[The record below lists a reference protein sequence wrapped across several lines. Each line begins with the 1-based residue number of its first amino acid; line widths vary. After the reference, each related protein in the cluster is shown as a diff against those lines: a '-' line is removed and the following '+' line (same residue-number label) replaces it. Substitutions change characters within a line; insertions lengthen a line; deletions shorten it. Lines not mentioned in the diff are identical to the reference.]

1 VTETILASNMN
12 ETFLKE
18 SESNYR
24 LDEATRLSLQVPK
37 FKYSS
42 NLLSRKFSNELA
54 NTAPKIAGIVA
65 EMPIQLA
72 FKVIETSLEAAVYQA
87 KHAMN

>member
-1 VTETILASNMN
+1 MTKTILASNMS
-12 ETFLKE
+12 ETFSIE
-18 SESNYR
+18 SKNDYR

-37 FKYSS
+37 FKYPS

-65 EMPIQLA
+65 GMPIQLA

-87 KHAMN
+87 KHAIY